1 MIRFDS
7 YAPRGN
13 IKDRELRLSD
23 VKAMFAEIRERLRL

>member
-23 VKAMFAEIRERLRL
+23 VKAMFVGMKGVIG